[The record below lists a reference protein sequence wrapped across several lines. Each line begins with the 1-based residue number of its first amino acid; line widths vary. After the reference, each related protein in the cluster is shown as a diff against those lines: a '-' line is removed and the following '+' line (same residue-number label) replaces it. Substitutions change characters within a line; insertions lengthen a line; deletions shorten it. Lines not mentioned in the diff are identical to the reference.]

1 MLPAANTRP
10 TTLLRHI
17 LFLIVV
23 SFVCTS
29 CAALAQDRRLARDSS
44 AGGPPQLTAA
54 DLAPWFSEPEIQ
66 QALGELNDGKG
77 DRAIAVLTSWLAS
90 HPLDTRGPYARFA
103 IAYAYATAENWNRAE
118 PWVLLC
124 TQELDSLA
132 DYCLFWAAKAAQ
144 SKGKY
149 AEAIQFASAVDADA
163 VFGPRA
169 RYLHAQL
176 LLKSGDADGAVAA
189 LESFIA
195 DYPRAFYRNDVDA
208 DLAEAY
214 TQVGAFDEAAS
225 VLYRLE
231 LLNPDTRT
239 EREAKKKR
247 DAILPNVSE
256 ATRERFRRTSA
267 SDSIA
272 RAEVLFNRH
281 RSEQVIASL
290 EPIVANLAAAS
301 REACDANYLIGRSYT
316 KLRRHTAAAPYYD
329 TVTDNCADADLRLNA
344 LYNGGRAHWNA
355 DNDDE
360 AIAHF
365 TTLYT
370 QYPTHSYAD
379 DAMHYIAL
387 ILRGQNKIKESD
399 AVLQEQIRRWPDG
412 DMLKDAV
419 WIQMRALLED
429 GEWMQ
434 AIRYAD
440 AIGANT
446 GEDDIYSRGRIRYFR
461 GRSLEELSRTVEASV
476 VYQRVIRDY
485 PLSWYAIL
493 SFNRLNSIDPHAT
506 GRLVEELRQ
515 SAKVQTTVIVLDP
528 PEMTADPF
536 MNRGRALLRLGLVS
550 LAGDEFAKLEGRY
563 ARRPGVAR
571 IVARLLDAAGVWHV
585 SHRSGA
591 ARVTNADHYPAPDSI
606 ADWSVAYPRPFE
618 ATVTKYALE
627 RGLDPWLIYAVMREE
642 SGFQPR
648 IESWANARGLMQ
660 LMLGTAKDM
669 AKLTGRGDVSA
680 SQLFDPTINVE
691 LGTMF
696 LRKLG
701 DRFDG
706 HPVCMIAGYNGGAG
720 NVNAWLRAR
729 GTMPVDLWVESIPYT
744 QTRHY
749 AKRVA
754 MSWWIYH
761 WLYDEVSP
769 VVQIPD
775 RLPPAR

>member
-1 MLPAANTRP
+1 MFRAANTRP
-10 TTLLRHI
+10 TTLLRQI
-17 LFLIVV
+17 LCLIVV
-23 SFVCTS
+23 SIVCTS
-29 CAALAQDRRLARDSS
+29 CAASAQDRRLARYSS
-44 AGGPPQLTAA
+44 TGGPPQLTAA
-54 DLAPWFSEPEIQ
+54 DLAPWFPEPEIQ
-66 QALGELNDGKG
+66 QALAELNDGKG

-90 HPLDTRGPYARFA
+90 HPLDTRGPFARFA
-103 IAYAYATAENWNRAE
+103 IAYAYANAENWSRAE

-124 TQELDSLA
+124 TQELDILA
-132 DYCLFWAAKAAQ
+132 DYCLYWAAKSAQ
-144 SKGKY
+144 AKGKY
-149 AEAIQFASAVDADA
+149 REAIQFASAVDRDA
-163 VFGPRA
+163 VYGPRS

-195 DYPRAFYRNDVDA
+195 DYPRAFYRNDVDF

-214 TQVGAFDEAAS
+214 AQLGAFDEAAS

-231 LLNPDTRT
+231 LLNPDSRT
-239 EREAKKKR
+239 ERDAKKKR
-247 DAILPNVSE
+247 EAILPHVSE
-256 ATRERFRRTSA
+256 ATRERFQRTSA

-272 RAEVLFNRH
+272 RNEVLFARH
-281 RSEQVIASL
+281 RSEQVIANL
-290 EPIVANLAAAS
+290 EPIAAKLAPAS

-329 TVTDNCADADLRLNA
+329 LVVEHCTDPDTRIKA

-360 AIAHF
+360 AIAHYRE
-365 TTLYT
+365 LYT
-370 QYPTHSYAD
+370 TYPTHSYAD

-387 ILRGQNKIKESD
+387 ILRGQGKVKESD
-399 AVLQEQIRRWPDG
+399 EVLQEQIRRWPEG

-419 WIQMRALLED
+419 WIQMRALLEG
-429 GEWMQ
+429 GEWTQ

-440 AIGANT
+440 AIGANA

-461 GRSLEELSRTVEASV
+461 GRSLEQISRTVEASV
-476 VYQRVIRDY
+476 VYQKIIRDY
-485 PLSWYAIL
+485 PLSWYALL
-493 SFNRLNSIDPHAT
+493 SFNRLNAIDPNAT

-528 PEMTADPF
+528 PEMAADPF
-536 MNRGRALLRLGLVS
+536 MNRGRTLLRLGLVG
-550 LAGDEFAKLEGRY
+550 LAGEEFAKLEGRY
-563 ARRPGVAR
+563 ARRPGVSR

-591 ARVTNADHYPAPDSI
+591 SRVTNPDHYPAPDSI
-606 ADWSVAYPRPFE
+606 ADWSVAYPKPYEDVVMKF
-618 ATVTKYALE
+618 AGE

-669 AKLTGRGDVSA
+669 AKLTGRGDVTA
-680 SQLFDPTINVE
+680 NQLFDPAINVE

-696 LRKLG
+696 LRRLG

-706 HPVCMIAGYNGGAG
+706 HPVCMISGYNGGAG

-729 GTMPVDLWVESIPYT
+729 GSMSVDLWVEAIPYT

-761 WLYDEVSP
+761 WLYDEASP

-775 RLPPAR
+775 VLPSPR